1 MAPPGWK
8 NRLSAREAEQQ
19 WGEARQNL
27 LMLEASAVKKHDQAP
42 SAIELVNARK
52 ALLAHVKEVTASGGA
67 KWIIAMER
75 DIIEN
80 DLDRY
85 THADA
90 LMTGSLKAAL
100 DEIAAI
106 ERQLEF
112 VDDPE
117 KYKAVNNAHSLSK
130 NRSRGLPLD
139 EARQSFRSHR
149 ARLGNQAKTR
159 MDDIEKQII
168 HARRTALGAA
178 EREYI
183 KRQARTLGVAPAGA

>member
-8 NRLSAREAEQQ
+8 NRLNARKAEQQ
-19 WGEARQNL
+19 REARQNL

-52 ALLAHVKEVTASGGA
+52 ALLAHVKEVTASGEA
-67 KWIIAMER
+67 EWIIALER
-75 DIIEN
+75 DIVEN

-130 NRSRGLPLD
+130 NRNRGLTLD

-178 EREYI
+178 ERGYI

>member
-1 MAPPGWK
+1 M
-8 NRLSAREAEQQ
+8 S
-19 WGEARQNL
+19 RQKERKHL
-27 LMLEASAVKKHDQAP
+27 LGLEASAVEKHGEAP
-42 SAIELVNARK
+42 SARDLAQKRK
-52 ALLAHVKEVTASGGA
+52 ALLAHIEDIVASGEA
-67 KWIIAMER
+67 EWIIAMER
-75 DIIEN
+75 DIVEN

-85 THADA
+85 THADL

-117 KYKAVNNAHSLSK
+117 KYKAVNKAHSLSK
-130 NRSRGLPLD
+130 NRNRGLPLD

-178 EREYI
+178 ERDYI
-183 KRQARTLGVAPAGA
+183 KRQTRTLGVAPAGA

>member
-8 NRLSAREAEQQ
+8 NRLNAREAEQQ

-67 KWIIAMER
+67 KWIIALER
-75 DIIEN
+75 DIVEN

-117 KYKAVNNAHSLSK
+117 KYKAVKASLIQSEMPCGTGTCRQ
-130 NRSRGLPLD
+130 NR
-139 EARQSFRSHR
+139 
-149 ARLGNQAKTR
+149 
-159 MDDIEKQII
+159 
-168 HARRTALGAA
+168 
-178 EREYI
+178 
-183 KRQARTLGVAPAGA
+183 

>member
-8 NRLSAREAEQQ
+8 NRLNARKAEQQ
-19 WGEARQNL
+19 REARQNL

-67 KWIIAMER
+67 KWIIALER
-75 DIIEN
+75 DIVEN

-85 THADA
+85 THADL

-100 DEIAAI
+100 DEIAAL

-130 NRSRGLPLD
+130 NRNRDLPLD

-149 ARLGNQAKTR
+149 AR
-159 MDDIEKQII
+159 
-168 HARRTALGAA
+168 RTALGAA
-178 EREYI
+178 ERDYI

>member
-8 NRLSAREAEQQ
+8 NRLNAREAEQQ
-19 WGEARQNL
+19 REARQNL

-52 ALLAHVKEVTASGGA
+52 ALLAHVKEIAASGGA
-67 KWIIAMER
+67 KWIIALER
-75 DIIEN
+75 DIVEN

-85 THADA
+85 THADL

-117 KYKAVNNAHSLSK
+117 KYKAVNEAHSLSK
-130 NRSRGLPLD
+130 NRNRGLPLD

-178 EREYI
+178 ERDYI
-183 KRQARTLGVAPAGA
+183 NRQARTLGVAPAGV